1 MLRKGGSGIMDNQK
15 LKSDEEGSTETN
27 STETKKPWQPMKL
40 TYTGEAKDVVQ
51 FPGGGKISTAPADP
65 GDPKKPAGLG

>member
-1 MLRKGGSGIMDNQK
+1 MDNQK

-27 STETKKPWQPMKL
+27 ADETKKPWQPMKL

-51 FPGGGKISTAPADP
+51 FPGGGKLSTAPADP
-65 GDPKKPAGLG
+65 GDPKKPTGLG